1 MPQGDDCEHDESV
14 GTAFHDGAAGSKPV
28 QETASN
34 PAVKRDRDG
43 GDKIGALDI
52 WVLKRMKKERCA
64 DRHTCEFGWEW
75 EQGFRK
81 GVSDFYA
88 VVGV

>member
-1 MPQGDDCEHDESV
+1 MPATVHSQ
-14 GTAFHDGAAGSKPV
+14 
-28 QETASN
+28 N
-34 PAVKRDRDG
+34 G
-43 GDKIGALDI
+43 GDKIGALDL
-52 WVLKRMKKERCA
+52 WVLKRMRKERCA
-64 DRHTCEFGWEW
+64 DRNTCEFGWEW